1 MSQFNLPALVQYK
14 SKKFIAYRETD
25 KAKVKL
31 ITWGDTWEFAK
42 YQGTPARSSVAAL
55 KSFDSRSWNGHNYFK
70 AQGVVF
76 SCSTGDQIVDG
87 NILALFGD
95 ELTYWAQSQSHAA
108 LREVSN
114 AVIPDQ
120 EVSSVHVPVV
130 VPEVVVLPE
139 PVSSSKSI
147 KEEVGIMI
155 DDRIESEVVE
165 LLEDSSSRKGS
176 HGRLYH
182 LLHKAAKGKPYKVYS
197 YSVPSPTKMSH
208 DEYQNAMGHLVNFFD
223 AVDENIIGGVNKGTK
238 IIFALAEEKVHW
250 LSWFSGMGIKV
261 FDGAKTSKR
270 LSQLL
275 RPYIFFGEVP
285 TAEITYKVI
294 KGKETTLMGKTFKGI
309 DITLD
314 GAIAIRFTL
323 FKKLVDQTIKVL
335 VELGEIKTAQR
346 LKRLGYKTKVF
357 NGRLWLPGVG
367 FIKGQFFVT
376 DSISVD
382 IVFHEVNIKEEVTI
396 DSDVAYLGMDPQP
409 GKLVAWTNKQAMVNF
424 PWAHGIGHRILAK
437 DGFVYGLAKAEIES
451 TVKAM
456 LTGKV
461 LDTVDDLVE
470 SLQASRLEN
479 SEGTQQRFRAAAFAE
494 ITDLRECPA
503 LLGQTAKSGLDR
515 VANRQDQKIRVKI
528 PGGVYC
534 QVVSQAVMAL
544 MGIYVA
550 VEARS
555 IVYNETYMV
564 FVMEDADYIENR
576 VNHGGPDMDD
586 KFTLVFTKY
595 RGEVVVFLYRNPSDR
610 GEYNVLKFVGTPPVP
625 LSPYELPV
633 SFGMKISKLLAQG
646 LGEGVVPE
654 TPEWCKDEK
663 GVSDKLY
670 TKEIFLLDIR
680 NAAGSPGTYISLIR
694 LYNLSFPERNRNTFL
709 PCGEDIVDTFVQTRN
724 QAKMKWIKKAGRK
737 MFIQMMRSNCTFDY
751 AAIQS
756 CKGLFKKAVF
766 NRLYDSLKAQGR
778 IQDSWYTLLVKECFE
793 LIAPAKKVIDL
804 EVGRVRIRNNYLKLI
819 DLKSSSHATMFNEY
833 YIKMCNSYC
842 FTPDEEDDFRTRKG
856 SVNAKGHAHIKKL
869 IEGLRAELIGKLDT
883 IGYKNPWHVAMAGMA
898 YAGHHA
904 TSYGKLKTDHIMT
917 RGEMFDTYLDIVRKF
932 KGKSEQ
938 ALLECHL
945 NACDQDDM
953 L

>member
-1 MSQFNLPALVQYK
+1 MNKELVSLFVLSSDWDIHVENLYPLEDLVVGNYCHVPPLVHDQMSK
-14 SKKFIAYRETD
+14 
-25 KAKVKL
+25 
-31 ITWGDTWEFAK
+31 
-42 YQGTPARSSVAAL
+42 
-55 KSFDSRSWNGHNYFK
+55 
-70 AQGVVF
+70 
-76 SCSTGDQIVDG
+76 
-87 NILALFGD
+87 LAL
-95 ELTYWAQSQSHAA
+95 
-108 LREVSN
+108 EVLGVAN
-114 AVIPDQ
+114 GR
-120 EVSSVHVPVV
+120 
-130 VPEVVVLPE
+130 
-139 PVSSSKSI
+139 
-147 KEEVGIMI
+147 KEIGVMI
-155 DDRIESEVVE
+155 DHRIESEIVE

-197 YSVPSPTKMSH
+197 YTVPSPTKMSH
-208 DEYQNAMGHLVNFFD
+208 DAYQKAQAYLIGFFAECED
-223 AVDENIIGGVNKGTK
+223 YIIGGVNKGTK
-238 IIFALAEEKVHW
+238 IIFALADEKVSW

-294 KGKETTLMGKTFKGI
+294 RGKETTLMGKTFKGI

-314 GAIAIRFTL
+314 GAIALRSSL

-367 FIKGQFFVT
+367 FVKGQFFVT

-396 DSDVAYLGMDPQP
+396 NSDAAYIGMDPQP
-409 GKLVAWTNKQAMVNF
+409 GKLTAWTNKQAMVNF
-424 PWAHGIGHRILAK
+424 PWAHGIGHKIAAK
-437 DGFVYGLAKAEIES
+437 NGFVYGLAKAEIEA

-470 SLQASRLEN
+470 ALQASRLEN

-503 LLGQTAKSGLDR
+503 LLSQTAKSGLDR
-515 VANRQDQKIRVKI
+515 VANVQDQKIRVKI

-555 IVYNETYMV
+555 IIYNETYMV

-586 KFTLVFTKY
+586 KFTLIFTKH
-595 RGEVVVFLYRNPSDR
+595 RGQVVVFLYRNPSDR

-694 LYNLSFPERNRNTFL
+694 MYNLSFPERNRNTFL
-709 PCGEDIVDTFVQTRN
+709 PCGEEIVDTFVQTRN
-724 QAKMKWIKKAGRK
+724 QAKMKWIKKTGRK

-778 IQDSWYTLLVKECFE
+778 IQDSWYTILVKECFE
-793 LIAPAKKVIDL
+793 LIAPAKKEIDL
-804 EVGRVRIRNNYLKLI
+804 EVDRVRIRNNYLKLVS
-819 DLKSSSHATMFNEY
+819 LKSESHTQMFKDY
-833 YIKMCNSYC
+833 YLKMCNSYC
-842 FTPDEEDDFRTRKG
+842 FTPDEDEDFRTRKG
-856 SVNAKGHAHIKKL
+856 SVNAKGHAHIKGL
-869 IEGLRAELIGKLDT
+869 IEGLRTELMGKLT
-883 IGYKNPWHVAMAGMA
+883 KLGYQNVWHVAMAGMA
-898 YAGHHA
+898 YAGHHT
-904 TSYGKLKTDHIMT
+904 TSYGKSKTDHIMT
-917 RGEMFDTYLDIVRKF
+917 RGEMFDTYLNIVRKF

-938 ALLECHL
+938 ALLELHAD
-945 NACDQDDM
+945 ACDQDDM